1 MIFELGWAAL
11 AAIFTFSIAMVVWG
25 RKVMA
30 QLIFSSILDYLNL
43 ENLNRF
49 LIIGSF
55 FLLIFITI
63 AVIYISFV
71 SWKDKRRIDKN

>member
-11 AAIFTFSIAMVVWG
+11 AAILHSLSQWLCGAEMV
-25 RKVMA
+25 MD
-30 QLIFSSILDYLNL
+30 QLIFSSIFNYLNV
-43 ENLNRF
+43 ENFNRF

-55 FLLIFITI
+55 ILLIFITI

-71 SWKDKRRIDKN
+71 SWKDKKRIDK